1 MPGMRV
7 RERMQQLAGR
17 AVLGGLSAWE
27 RLESGVAFTFGGQGF
42 LEDPHSVYRELRER
56 DPVHRSRLVRG
67 WVFTRYDDCVSLFR
81 DSRLSADFRNQAMFP
96 RMKKAQLK
104 AGRTEEELDRPTMLN
119 SDPPRHTRLRGL
131 VSKAFTPRAVSAL
144 EDRMV
149 EIVEEML
156 DATSG
161 RSEFC
166 VIDALAYPLP
176 VIIIAEMLGVPAEDR
191 DRFRHWS
198 EEIVRNM
205 GISGLEDA
213 RASARAGRELR
224 AYFESIAEERR
235 QDPQDDLLSA
245 LLQAEEEGDR
255 LSWDEVVGTL
265 ILLLIAGNETTTN
278 LIGNGMLALLR
289 NPDQLEALRA
299 DPELTDNAV
308 EELLR
313 YDSPV
318 QATSRISLEDVEIRG
333 TKIPALT
340 ELIALIGSANRDP
353 DQFSDPDVLDLRRT
367 ENRPVSFGFGIHFC
381 LGSNLAR
388 YEGRTAIRALVDHF
402 PGMKLATDHVEWRRN
417 PILRAARQLPVRW

>member
-1 MPGMRV
+1 MRV
-7 RERMQQLAGR
+7 RAGIQKAVEFTATRGLMGYER
-17 AVLGGLSAWE
+17 VT
-27 RLESGVAFTFGGQGF
+27 SGVVW
-42 LEDPHSVYRELRER
+42 DPVSTAGTSDPYPMYARLRER
-56 DPVHRSRLVRG
+56 DPVHRSRLTGGPVLS
-67 WVFTRYDDCVSLFR
+67 RYEDVMGVLKD
-81 DSRLSADFRNQAMFP
+81 P
-96 RMKKAQLK
+96 RFGSDERKLPNFAKMLAKLVKQGVIAKDEPQSPMML
-104 AGRTEEELDRPTMLN
+104 RT
-119 SDPPRHTRLRGL
+119 DPPDHTRLRTL
-131 VSKAFTPRAVSAL
+131 VNKAFTPRAIRAL
-144 EDRMV
+144 MPRID
-149 EIVEEML
+149 EIVAEHVERLAPRGEMDL
-156 DATSG
+156 IADFAS
-161 RSEFC
+161 S
-166 VIDALAYPLP
+166 IP
-176 VIIIAEMLGVPAEDR
+176 VIVIAEMLGVPTEDR
-191 DRFRHWS
+191 GRFRHWS
-198 EEIVRNM
+198 EEVDRNM

-213 RASARAGRELR
+213 LASARAGRELR

-353 DQFSDPDVLDLRRT
+353 DQFSDPDVLDLRRR
-367 ENRPVSFGFGIHFC
+367 ENRHLAFGFGIHFC